1 MRLVERKCYLDLPR
15 EFNTAGEYE
24 ATGTL
29 YCHDSGVA
37 VEIGSLTDTMVVL
50 PPPNVVPVAV
60 DDAYTTLEDT
70 LLSVDAPGILANDTD
85 ANGDILSAILVTN
98 VNHGT
103 LALNG
108 NGSFTYMPDANWHG
122 DDTFTYKANDG
133 ELDSNVATVTITV
146 TCQRCTCCRRHCRYH
161 A

>member
-1 MRLVERKCYLDLPR
+1 VTGAWIGLTPVVDGTGLRLVVGPTSNYEVGPNESVTLTFRV

-85 ANGDILSAILVTN
+85 AMEI
-98 VNHGT
+98 
-103 LALNG
+103 
-108 NGSFTYMPDANWHG
+108 Y
-122 DDTFTYKANDG
+122 
-133 ELDSNVATVTITV
+133 
-146 TCQRCTCCRRHCRYH
+146 
-161 A
+161 